1 MECGECQ
8 RLAGA
13 FIETMIFADK
23 AETSLRAYFMT
34 HLHGGTVSEMAEY
47 QSLKQLQQRMAMERD
62 KAYMDMVDHQ
72 KSHEGTGGAAYPA
85 RGGDTVSKSRQI

>member
-1 MECGECQ
+1 
-8 RLAGA
+8 
-13 FIETMIFADK
+13 
-23 AETSLRAYFMT
+23 
-34 HLHGGTVSEMAEY
+34 MAEY